1 MSLFRTKEWWR
12 TECGNGETFDGQ
24 SLLVVPLFGEEKR
37 DIIIVA
43 SHSGNLRIYSPSAQW
58 NDETNSSSG
67 YKLTDLIIETKIADC
82 IIDVKSGKF
91 VSGSQ
96 DVRLGVLMPTKLV
109 VYGVTLTAGS
119 TEHGDR
125 CVLEAVY
132 EHELPRFPASLV
144 SGPFGAARGRDFFCV
159 QCIDGTLLFYEQE
172 SHTFVQTL
180 KNRLLPEPIAYAPKN
195 DVFITTTPGWCLECY
210 RYQNMAEFGRTAEER
225 KMKGEERSLEPDWTY
240 NLGEAVLG
248 IEPVTLTSFEVGIVV
263 LGERNLYCFR
273 DNCTG
278 VKYAKRLDYTPLCFH
293 AYVIEPDGKL
303 MVLVVADTDTLL
315 VYEGTT
321 LKWSAQLPFTPVAIA
336 RAHFQQLEGV
346 VVILSDEGR
355 LEACYLGA
363 EPSLFVAP
371 PIHRRG
377 FDYKAAEDELVELRK
392 IAKSTCNT
400 SKEIASATV
409 ESELL
414 VTVDIS
420 KDLEKSPATGENEGE
435 QDSMC
440 RISIEVSSYT
450 PLTNVELNIE
460 VLRPLVVT
468 DGYHIFPT
476 LRERQLIQTTIY
488 ITEALPLLS
497 SEARITASYETDN
510 GGLRVLQKPIQ
521 LPLRMMLRACPPENN
536 ASFSVTIK
544 CLDPLVN
551 FSQLFPE
558 FIVDTTQR
566 QSSNALG
573 LRILNTNHV
582 VTIVAGTNTN
592 RYRVQSNDPLSVTV
606 VLQQM
611 VARLKSRSPG
621 SILTSIGQNHLQLV
635 QTQIEAHF
643 ASRQRVKIL
652 SNEVALLTTQLR
664 NIERKILRGIRDRNV
679 RSLGATGLPVLLEST
694 YRAMFFNLQE
704 LEAAQAERKRAGHG
718 LQCAVRLLLLLIR
731 PNVNDEKYAIL
742 ESAIGFEPQLR
753 DDVDWEEVADVAL
766 FALLRATSRKPEN
779 EPSTRQLTWNKF
791 DTARDLAKLKKRLV
805 HAVERLS
812 KPLESVQENEPGDNV

>member
-12 TECGNGETFDGQ
+12 TECGNSETFDGQ

-43 SHSGNLRIYSPSAQW
+43 SHSGNLRIYKPSAQW
-58 NDETNSSSG
+58 IDETNSSSG
-67 YKLTDLIIETKIADC
+67 YKFTDLMIETKIADC

-119 TEHGDR
+119 TDHGDR
-125 CVLEAVY
+125 CLLEVAY
-132 EHELPRFPASLV
+132 EHELPRFPASLIV
-144 SGPFGAARGRDFFCV
+144 GPFGAARGRDFFCV
-159 QCIDGTLLFYEQE
+159 QCIDGTMLFYEQE
-172 SHTFVQTL
+172 THTFVQPM

-195 DVFITTTPGWCLECY
+195 DVFVTTNPGWCLECY
-210 RYQNMAEFGRTAEER
+210 RYQNIAEFGRTAEER
-225 KMKGEERSLEPDWTY
+225 MMKGEDKSLEPDWIY

-336 RAHFQQLEGV
+336 RAHFQHLEGV
-346 VVILSDEGR
+346 IVILSEEGR

-377 FDYKAAEDELVELRK
+377 FDYKAAEDELVEMRK
-392 IAKSTCNT
+392 ITK
-400 SKEIASATV
+400 SATTADKELSPATM

-414 VTVDIS
+414 MTIDIS
-420 KDLEKSPATGENEGE
+420 KDLEKAPLIGENEGE

-440 RISIEVSSYT
+440 RINIEVSSYT
-450 PLTNVELNIE
+450 PLTNVEVNVE

-468 DGYHIFPT
+468 NGYHVFPA
-476 LRERQLIQTTIY
+476 LRERQVIQTTIY
-488 ITEALPLLS
+488 INEILPPLS

-521 LPLRMMLRACPPENN
+521 LPLRMMLRACPPETN

-566 QSSNALG
+566 PSSNALG
-573 LRILNTNHV
+573 LRVLNTNHV
-582 VTIVAGTNTN
+582 VTIVAGASTN
-592 RYRVQSNDPLSVTV
+592 RYRVQSNDPLSMTL

-611 VARLKSRSPG
+611 VTRLKSRSPG
-621 SILTSIGQNHLQLV
+621 NIVTSIGQNHLQLV
-635 QTQIEAHF
+635 QSQVEAHF
-643 ASRQRVKIL
+643 GSRQRVKAI
-652 SNEVALLTTQLR
+652 SNEIALLTTQLR
-664 NIERKILRGIRDRNV
+664 NIERKILQGIRDRNV

-694 YRAMFFNLQE
+694 YRAMFSHLQE
-704 LEAAQAERKRAGHG
+704 LEAAQAERSRAGHG

-753 DDVDWEEVADVAL
+753 NDVDWEEVADVAL
-766 FALLRATSRKPEN
+766 FALLRVTSRKPEN

-812 KPLESVQENEPGDNV
+812 KPLESVQENEADSAE